1 MSLFPWVTDPLRF
14 QKEVSRLQHTIIQK
28 FPLGN
33 GRVSYLSTWDPIFYE
48 VLPTIGYL
56 PLTLTLKY
64 PSSSELTQKS
74 FDLSIRDETLNGIRS
89 ILQALIPRVTGIPV
103 SSISVTFYRINDDRF
118 AVFSPLTSVTNS
130 VSEVPIYFA
139 PIDLPSVMN
148 ICNPQRFVGYE
159 RLSPILRL
167 DMSESLLGYIL
178 NFIGDHPPVKVYYGV
193 YLLKQYDPQ
202 HTPDGTPRLDSFGGP
217 LGQYVYF
224 KDHIEMLQ
232 TRLKYDGYFALSIP
246 QISPDDFELYLELAE
261 MWSTQYV
268 GTYALELLDS
278 EDTVSPRKVLVL
290 RNNTPYKS
298 EWFQKSL
305 IEIRQDLL
313 PSVIV
318 SGPWIDVVT
327 PTPLNRVRMTYAGLR
342 ALAQVAISD
351 PFLFLYFPDFEIGDD
366 LAVTARFA
374 QLDEVEQFREAFLFY
389 LRQSDNWTV
398 FLGPD
403 LATCLGI
410 RAKVTG
416 HPFIISYRDTYY
428 VVVDSSSVERP
439 LVDKEDIV
447 NLARQ
452 LVEAYSSIVSEE
464 MNDPV
469 EVISLISQRT
479 HINPFFFWSGLATVG
494 PLPGLFDELPAPS
507 VPPCDGT
514 LSFTSVEDLT
524 YVQVHFTT
532 KDGVEMV
539 SDLAVIPTKDFSPK
553 EVEDAW
559 KSGSLL
565 SNWCRVRCFLR
576 GKMSLRLLPFR

>member
-1 MSLFPWVTDPLRF
+1 
-14 QKEVSRLQHTIIQK
+14 
-28 FPLGN
+28 
-33 GRVSYLSTWDPIFYE
+33 
-48 VLPTIGYL
+48 
-56 PLTLTLKY
+56 
-64 PSSSELTQKS
+64 
-74 FDLSIRDETLNGIRS
+74 
-89 ILQALIPRVTGIPV
+89 
-103 SSISVTFYRINDDRF
+103 
-118 AVFSPLTSVTNS
+118 
-130 VSEVPIYFA
+130 
-139 PIDLPSVMN
+139 
-148 ICNPQRFVGYE
+148 
-159 RLSPILRL
+159 
-167 DMSESLLGYIL
+167 
-178 NFIGDHPPVKVYYGV
+178 
-193 YLLKQYDPQ
+193 
-202 HTPDGTPRLDSFGGP
+202 
-217 LGQYVYF
+217 
-224 KDHIEMLQ
+224 
-232 TRLKYDGYFALSIP
+232 
-246 QISPDDFELYLELAE
+246 
-261 MWSTQYV
+261 
-268 GTYALELLDS
+268 
-278 EDTVSPRKVLVL
+278 
-290 RNNTPYKS
+290 
-298 EWFQKSL
+298 
-305 IEIRQDLL
+305 
-313 PSVIV
+313 
-318 SGPWIDVVT
+318 
-327 PTPLNRVRMTYAGLR
+327 
-342 ALAQVAISD
+342 
-351 PFLFLYFPDFEIGDD
+351 
-366 LAVTARFA
+366 
-374 QLDEVEQFREAFLFY
+374 
-389 LRQSDNWTV
+389 
-398 FLGPD
+398 
-403 LATCLGI
+403 
-410 RAKVTG
+410 VTG